1 MSTSRVLFIQ
11 TPQGRRFSY
20 LNIGMTRQ
28 TSCVN
33 VTVASQEL
41 KIQFCPWDQVD
52 AELKVFCERFNVS
65 SEMTMLLFHVL
76 ISDQQ
81 ILINDKNMDPFAAAA
96 WISHVFVTI
105 HPFEVPIYPHAE
117 PHPPLIWHRMGMGD
131 CPEF

>member
-105 HPFEVPIYPHAE
+105 HPFEVPIYPHTKLS
-117 PHPPLIWHRMGMGD
+117 PLIWPRMGMGD